1 MWIAPRVCD
10 VDYKCKSD
18 MGCDQSQQSLN
29 CFCTIYKP
37 LELPII
43 ICCMLLIGYL
53 PHALPVFYGCA
64 MLFRREV
71 LELQFNLERRDRRR
85 REYALMEEGD
95 DESIMEILQPIVKQ
109 NQSTL
114 SMGNKLEVGAR

>member
-1 MWIAPRVCD
+1 M
-10 VDYKCKSD
+10 
-18 MGCDQSQQSLN
+18 
-29 CFCTIYKP
+29 
-37 LELPII
+37 
-43 ICCMLLIGYL
+43 
-53 PHALPVFYGCA
+53 
-64 MLFRREV
+64 

-95 DESIMEILQPIVKQ
+95 DESIMEILQPIVQQ

>member
-1 MWIAPRVCD
+1 MWIAPRACD

-64 MLFRREV
+64 ML
-71 LELQFNLERRDRRR
+71 LGCLLQKGGVG
-85 REYALMEEGD
+85 AAVQPGEEG
-95 DESIMEILQPIVKQ
+95 P
-109 NQSTL
+109 
-114 SMGNKLEVGAR
+114 